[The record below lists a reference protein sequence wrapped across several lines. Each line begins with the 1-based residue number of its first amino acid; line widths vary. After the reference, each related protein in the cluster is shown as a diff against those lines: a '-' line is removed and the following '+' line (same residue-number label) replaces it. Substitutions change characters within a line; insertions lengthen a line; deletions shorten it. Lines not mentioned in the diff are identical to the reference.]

1 MNLLKVTMKSDFHNK
16 LEVNLYFIKSDF
28 KDILVRIGK
37 KIFEEKERFLVK
49 FNKNHDLTEIDRYLW
64 ISEKDSFLPH
74 QIFNESL
81 SELDNFVLFKGSF
94 NEMKKLKGFKKIII
108 SPDVKITKF
117 EGFEKFMLFSNEALT
132 EDILK
137 NIKGKLVQNKI
148 EHKIYYEYNSFKWK
162 LLN

>member
-1 MNLLKVTMKSDFHNK
+1 MKSDFHNK

-94 NEMKKLKGFKKIII
+94 SVMHTCYAFKLLLYFNYLWIIKII
-108 SPDVKITKF
+108 F
-117 EGFEKFMLFSNEALT
+117 
-132 EDILK
+132 
-137 NIKGKLVQNKI
+137 
-148 EHKIYYEYNSFKWK
+148 
-162 LLN
+162 

>member
-37 KIFEEKERFLVK
+37 KIFEEKERFLVN
-49 FNKNHDLTEIDRYLW
+49 FNKNYDLTEIDRYLW

-94 NEMKKLKGFKKIII
+94 NEMKKLKGFKKI
-108 SPDVKITKF
+108 
-117 EGFEKFMLFSNEALT
+117 
-132 EDILK
+132 
-137 NIKGKLVQNKI
+137 
-148 EHKIYYEYNSFKWK
+148 
-162 LLN
+162 